1 MRRFMTTTLVA
12 GLLGLAMIRPAISPA
27 QSDGPALQP
36 ALAAGATDG
45 TEVQARGQIHE
56 AYGEPSRSQA
66 LEGAFVDRQ
75 PPQAIEESPPED
87 KPAGD
92 NVSWISGY
100 WGWDDEAKDYIWISG
115 FWRVMPPSR
124 SWVPGSWQKAAAG
137 YRWVSGYWGAVAV
150 ESQPTEYLPPPPLS
164 IDAGPSIPAPEVSS
178 VYVPGTWV
186 YRTSRYNWRPGYWI
200 GYRPSWVWVPA
211 SYRWTPCGYLFVA
224 GYWDRP
230 LLERGLLFAPVRF
243 TRPIYLE
250 AGFVYRPAFVIQP
263 DFLCGALFVRL
274 DGGYYFGDYFTVGYQ
289 RRYTAWM
296 SYRPS
301 RFVIDANFGY
311 YRSAYAGNVVWE
323 RNLRTLYTS
332 RYSGDIPRP
341 PRTLVQQNTVINNIT
356 INKTTTNIV
365 HKNVNITNVQNQTV
379 LSPVKSVSNLRVTG
393 MASLAG
399 PNATGLPAV
408 REMKM
413 ERASKERLA
422 DETKSIKRNQAI
434 STQRAANETRL
445 TAKAPTATA
454 TAPLKVQMELPRGTP
469 AARIIRPTT
478 AVPAAPAGEVRTI
491 TTTPKL
497 PGTTPAVTTPK
508 LPITTPIVP
517 TPKPTPKVPL
527 DTPKPMPKVIPA
539 PVPTPKYTPTPVPT
553 PKYTPAPAPV
563 PKAVPTLVPT
573 PKPVPVP
580 KTSVSVPGPTPT
592 PVTVTTTKPVKPAD
606 RKPGDPK

>member
-1 MRRFMTTTLVA
+1 MRRILTTTLVA
-12 GLLGLAMIRPAISPA
+12 GLLGLAVIQPALSPA
-27 QSDGPALQP
+27 QTGGPSLEP
-36 ALAAGATDG
+36 ARAEAPEGA
-45 TEVQARGQIHE
+45 EVQARGQIHE
-56 AYGEPSRSQA
+56 AYGEPSRGQA
-66 LEGAFVDRQ
+66 VEGVLVDRE
-75 PPQAIEESPPED
+75 PPRAIAEAPPED

-100 WGWDDEAKDYIWISG
+100 WGWDDEGKEYVWVSG

-124 SWVPGSWQKAAAG
+124 SWVPGTWQKATGG

-164 IDAGPSIPAPEVSS
+164 IDAGPSVPAPEASS
-178 VYVPGTWV
+178 IYVPGTWV

-211 SYRWTPCGYLFVA
+211 SYRWTPCGYLFVG

-250 AGFVYRPAFVIQP
+250 ADYVYRPAFVIQP
-263 DFLCGALFVRL
+263 DFLCGALFVR
-274 DGGYYFGDYFTVGYQ
+274 DDCCGYYFGDYFTVGYQ
-289 RRYTAWM
+289 PRYTPWM
-296 SYRPS
+296 SYRPN
-301 RFVIDANFGY
+301 RFSFDANFGY
-311 YRSAYAGNVVWE
+311 YRGAYAGNIGWE
-323 RNLRTLYTS
+323 RNLRTLYAS

-422 DETKSIKRNQAI
+422 DESRAIKRYQAI
-434 STQRAANETRL
+434 SSKRAANETRL

-469 AARIIRPTT
+469 AARVIRQTT
-478 AVPAAPAGEVRTI
+478 AVPAAPAAELRTT
-491 TTTPKL
+491 TTTPKY
-497 PGTTPAVTTPK
+497 
-508 LPITTPIVP
+508 PID
-517 TPKPTPKVPL
+517 PKPNPK
-527 DTPKPMPKVIPA
+527 KP
-539 PVPTPKYTPTPVPT
+539 
-553 PKYTPAPAPV
+553 
-563 PKAVPTLVPT
+563 
-573 PKPVPVP
+573 
-580 KTSVSVPGPTPT
+580 
-592 PVTVTTTKPVKPAD
+592 
-606 RKPGDPK
+606 